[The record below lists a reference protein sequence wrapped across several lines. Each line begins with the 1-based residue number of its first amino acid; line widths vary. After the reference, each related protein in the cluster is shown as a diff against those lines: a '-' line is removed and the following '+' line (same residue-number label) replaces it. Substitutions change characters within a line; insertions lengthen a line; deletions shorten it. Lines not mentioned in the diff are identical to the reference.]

1 MRLTRAIDRWMG
13 ELARAGR
20 TPATRFAYERYLFK
34 FATQVER
41 SRPDADVREVTA
53 DDCRAFLDRW
63 IDKSPSTV
71 ASIHSALNG
80 LFSWLYLEDEI
91 EANPMVRVKR
101 PRRLRPEDV
110 EVVTVSR
117 AEVEKML
124 AGTEGWQ
131 EFLCLSVLA
140 YTGIRRDSASRLR
153 WKEVDLIEGTIAV
166 REKGGKHAVKP
177 VSWELLKILHAAVE
191 SGEVACKPTDYVI
204 PNRRAASV
212 RRQERSDKVIWET
225 VVKVADRVGVKAT
238 THALRRAF
246 AVAFLTKHPS
256 ALESLRVLM
265 NHSRVDTTQ
274 VYLRAMDRSVLMED
288 VRDLSWGPR
297 LSSNREKAHT
307 GFEPVPPP

>member
-1 MRLTRAIDRWMG
+1 MG
-13 ELARAGR
+13 ELARGGR
-20 TPATRFAYERYLFK
+20 SSATRFAYQRYLFK
-34 FATQVER
+34 FVFEVER
-41 SRPDADVREVTA
+41 TRPDANVRDVTV
-53 DDCRAFLDRW
+53 DDCRAFLDMW

-80 LFSWLYLEDEI
+80 LFSWLYLEEKID
-91 EANPMVRVKR
+91 ANPMVRIMR
-101 PRRLRPEDV
+101 PRRPRPEDV

-140 YTGIRRDSASRLR
+140 YTGIRRDSAARLR
-153 WKEVDLIEGTIAV
+153 WRDVDLVEGLIAV
-166 REKGGKHAVKP
+166 REKGNKHAVKP
-177 VSWELLKILHAAVE
+177 MPWELLEILRAAVE
-191 SGEVACKPTDYVI
+191 SNEVACGPNDYVI
-204 PNRRAASV
+204 PNRRLATV
-212 RRQERSDKVIWET
+212 RRAERSDKVIWET
-225 VVKVADRVGVKAT
+225 VVKVAERVGVKAT

-246 AVAFLTKHPS
+246 AVAFLTKHPG

-274 VYLRAMDRSVLMED
+274 VYLRAMDRSLLMED
-288 VRDLSWGPR
+288 VRDLSWGPGFQ
-297 LSSNREKAHT
+297 SNREKAHT